1 MKAIN
6 DQAITKFTDT
16 LPYAS
21 EVFGTY
27 TPLIGWKSK
36 RIVERYNNVLQENN
50 LIDNLKQYF
59 TGFADV
65 LNGQECDIKLGEVT
79 NFNLLPQNDRFLN
92 AISQELAK
100 KDKILDTKDKWYE
113 IFTETFISQTLSK
126 ICEEVKASYTHE
138 ATSFVTHVVVTPN
151 TNQQNIKQQYINI
164 LKEESKIAGVVQY
177 LIKEDKITE
186 LNKIFYRNPE
196 VKNADQIKKIIN
208 GVNINKEDP
217 FLSFNPNDDIEK
229 INDKVSLS
237 PIGIVHLFRQYFFE
251 FDTFLGT
258 PVGHVWLAPNSTV
271 EVIETSSRKTTTER
285 TFETVLESINKTENS
300 TTDQDELSNAV
311 KDDNKNDI
319 KLGVTASAGS
329 SDLQGKVANKWNAST
344 SLNYD
349 TSHQIAK
356 EDTHKKMK
364 LQSQKLSSE
373 IRQNFK
379 STFKTITEVTDTNS
393 KRYVIAAADG
403 EKDVVNYELRRK
415 MRQVGVQVQDIGSY
429 LCWQSFVDN
438 PGENLGLANLVHIA
452 KSSDSQTSSEPQKIA
467 IPQPKLVEVPGSVDW
482 FQHISK
488 ITTITIV
495 PESGYKLKEAE
506 ATPKS
511 TNNDGGIAFKEGKGG
526 LTVKIERKY
535 VDKKT
540 DGNDNLEGPVIV
552 DIWQQLGSQP
562 DGEMPFKITYI
573 LEPTQKHIEE
583 INTANAKIITNYND
597 LNAKSAQTALV
608 EAAKERIKFAS
619 EIKTRQYEDL
629 REEERIIIYRKLI
642 RTLLG
647 ELGNDVEFL
656 LFDGENKK
664 AHILSELIQSIF
676 DIDKMLYFVAP
687 EWWRPKIWFNTKH
700 LFNFGFKSEKINN
713 WQDIPDR
720 DNNYFITEE
729 SSPARMGSSLG
740 WLLQLD
746 GDKLRNAFLNAP
758 WVKATIPIRPGKE
771 KAALTWLKHL
781 EGATDLSGVYD
792 LNAVSDIEKQELR
805 KRYPTPHTITV
816 EDALMYLCEKV
827 EEKHRMAIDGV
838 PNDEEGVPNDDNTI
852 TPDPIQKVYQFGFK
866 PLQGGFIAKG
876 KPFEVFDQWIEVL
889 PTDQIAAVKVEYN
902 PITGMQI

>member
-1 MKAIN
+1 MKAIKN
-6 DQAITKFTDT
+6 LEKFKET

-36 RIVERYNNVLQENN
+36 RIIDRYNSVINDNN
-50 LIDNLKQYF
+50 LIDNLKQHF
-59 TGFADV
+59 TGIADLV
-65 LNGQECDIKLGEVT
+65 QGQDCIVQIGEIT
-79 NFNLLPQNDRFLN
+79 KFTLLPQNNKFLSKI
-92 AISQELAK
+92 AKQLAK
-100 KDKILDTKDKWYE
+100 KKEVLLTKDDWYT
-113 IFTETFISQTLSK
+113 IFTEDFVKTTLSSICSEISTELTAELGK
-126 ICEEVKASYTHE
+126 IHDSNSSFNSPDGAKEYYT
-138 ATSFVTHVVVTPN
+138 
-151 TNQQNIKQQYINI
+151 NI
-164 LKEESKIAGVVQY
+164 LQEESKVAGVIQY
-177 LIKEDKITE
+177 LIVNNKIDE
-186 LNKIFYRNPE
+186 LNKVFYDNLE
-196 VKNADQIKKIIN
+196 IDNSDKIKKTLN
-208 GVNINKEDP
+208 GINKDINDP
-217 FLSFNPNDDIEK
+217 FLNFNPNDLEE
-229 INDKVSLS
+229 INNKVSLS
-237 PIGIVHLFRQYFFE
+237 PVGIVHLFRQYFFE

-258 PVGHVWLAPNSTV
+258 PVGHVWLAPKSTV

-300 TTDQDELSNAV
+300 TTEQDDLSNAV

-329 SDLQGKVANKWNAST
+329 GDLQGKVVNKWNAST

-356 EDTHKKMK
+356 EDTHKRLK

-393 KRYVIAAADG
+393 KRYVIAAADDQ
-403 EKDVVNYELRRK
+403 KVVVNYELRRK

-429 LCWQSFVDN
+429 LCWQTFVDN

-452 KSSDSQTSSEPQKIA
+452 KSSDSQINSEPQKIPV
-467 IPQPKLVEVPGSVDW
+467 PQPKLVEVPGSVDW
-482 FQHISK
+482 FQGITK

-506 ATPKS
+506 PTPNGI
-511 TNNDGGIAFKEGKGG
+511 NNDGGVAFKEGKGG
-526 LTVKIERKY
+526 LSVRVDRKY
-535 VDKKT
+535 VDKNP
-540 DGNDNLEGPVIV
+540 DGNSNLEGPVIV
-552 DIWQQLGSQP
+552 DIWKVSGTQP
-562 DGEMPFKITYI
+562 DGEMPYRITYI

-583 INTANAKIITNYND
+583 INAANTKIITNYND
-597 LNAKSAQTALV
+597 LNAKTAKTALI

-629 REEERIIIYRKLI
+629 REEERMIIYRKLI

-647 ELGNDVEFL
+647 DLGNNIEFL

-687 EWWRPKIWFNTKH
+687 EWWRPKIWVNTKH
-700 LFNFGFKSEKINN
+700 LFKFGFKSEKIND

-720 DNNYFITEE
+720 DSNYFITEA
-729 SSPARMGSSLG
+729 STPARMGSSLG

-758 WVKATIPIRPGKE
+758 WVKATMPIRPGKE
-771 KAALTWLKHL
+771 KAALLWLKHVEDSVGL
-781 EGATDLSGVYD
+781 EALYNLDSI
-792 LNAVSDIEKQELR
+792 SDVEKQELR
-805 KRYPTPHTITV
+805 KRYPAPHNITI

-827 EEKHRMAIDGV
+827 EEKHRMEIDGV
-838 PNDEEGVPNDDNTI
+838 PNDDDEVPNDDNTI
-852 TPDPIQKVYQFGFK
+852 TPNPVEKVYQFGFK

-889 PTDQIAAVKVEYN
+889 PTDQIAAVQVEYN